1 MSDVQQEK
9 TGLDPGLEEELK
21 QRAAQQLAQS
31 VTPGGTAAAEKTG
44 TPPASAPTPA
54 AAQKQPQGVTLN
66 EQSAPIDPNTGRPVT
81 ASSGFVASGIAGAKN
96 PVAANVGVP
105 NVQATLQNAT
115 LPPQPANQTVAP
127 VIPPKANVVQSVS
140 PAMEAQKVSPVVA
153 AGQQMALAEPATPDA
168 QKDPIKTA
176 TQQPGFWD
184 QLLSAS
190 KTAGRNIFELIGD
203 FASGYSHQ
211 QSSPT
216 QQRLDREQQLRLQ
229 GNSQQAAKDLQSMEE
244 GFQGK
249 QQQADRDL
257 QDKIAT
263 ASQGLTGQDLAL
275 KRQQLQQEHDQFIQ
289 NLSLEKMRVQN
300 EYMINMFNAQ
310 WQRQAF
316 GMTHPVAAPEQL
328 WGGTN
333 SPVGRK

>member
-44 TPPASAPTPA
+44 TPPAAAPTPA
-54 AAQKQPQGVTLN
+54 AAKKQPQGVTLN
-66 EQSAPIDPNTGRPVT
+66 EQPIPIDPATGRPAVDP
-81 ASSGFVASGIAGAKN
+81 GIAGAKN
-96 PVAANVGVP
+96 PVVANIGVP
-105 NVQATLQNAT
+105 NVQPTVQSST
-115 LPPQPANQTVAP
+115 LPAQPTQTVGQ
-127 VIPPKANVVQSVS
+127 VTPPKANVVQNVS

-184 QLLSAS
+184 QLLNAS
-190 KTAGRNIFELIGD
+190 RTAGRNIFELMGD

-263 ASQGLTGQDLAL
+263 ASQGQDLAL

-316 GMTHPVAAPEQL
+316 QWTHTNPNPGSQFYEFT
-328 WGGTN
+328 GT
-333 SPVGRK
+333 K

>member
-1 MSDVQQEK
+1 
-9 TGLDPGLEEELK
+9 
-21 QRAAQQLAQS
+21 
-31 VTPGGTAAAEKTG
+31 
-44 TPPASAPTPA
+44 
-54 AAQKQPQGVTLN
+54 
-66 EQSAPIDPNTGRPVT
+66 
-81 ASSGFVASGIAGAKN
+81 
-96 PVAANVGVP
+96 
-105 NVQATLQNAT
+105 
-115 LPPQPANQTVAP
+115 
-127 VIPPKANVVQSVS
+127 
-140 PAMEAQKVSPVVA
+140 
-153 AGQQMALAEPATPDA
+153 
-168 QKDPIKTA
+168 
-176 TQQPGFWD
+176 
-184 QLLSAS
+184 
-190 KTAGRNIFELIGD
+190 
-203 FASGYSHQ
+203 
-211 QSSPT
+211 
-216 QQRLDREQQLRLQ
+216 
-229 GNSQQAAKDLQSMEE
+229 MEE

-333 SPVGRK
+333 SPVGTK

>member
-1 MSDVQQEK
+1 MFSRTVQ
-9 TGLDPGLEEELK
+9 TFYSP
-21 QRAAQQLAQS
+21 AQ
-31 VTPGGTAAAEKTG
+31 
-44 TPPASAPTPA
+44 PT
-54 AAQKQPQGVTLN
+54 
-66 EQSAPIDPNTGRPVT
+66 
-81 ASSGFVASGIAGAKN
+81 
-96 PVAANVGVP
+96 
-105 NVQATLQNAT
+105 
-115 LPPQPANQTVAP
+115 QTVGQ
-127 VIPPKANVVQSVS
+127 VTPPKANVVQNVS

-184 QLLSAS
+184 QLLDAS
-190 KTAGRNIFELIGD
+190 RTAGRNIFELMGD

-263 ASQGLTGQDLAL
+263 ASASLAGLDI

-310 WQRQAF
+310 WQRPSMDAYQPQPWFAVLWIHGDKMSDIWKQFGSDYDSVNQNLGGAADWIKGVASSSKIQPSQQTQPQAQ
-316 GMTHPVAAPEQL
+316 PQQQPIPQANPKIALAQL
-328 WGGTN
+328 FECLSCFTWDLFLGL
-333 SPVGRK
+333 

>member
-44 TPPASAPTPA
+44 TPPAAAPTPA
-54 AAQKQPQGVTLN
+54 AAKKQPQGVTLN
-66 EQSAPIDPNTGRPVT
+66 EQPIPIDPATGRPAVDP
-81 ASSGFVASGIAGAKN
+81 GIEGAKN
-96 PVAANVGVP
+96 PVVANIGVP
-105 NVQATLQNAT
+105 NVQPTVQSST
-115 LPPQPANQTVAP
+115 LPAQPTQTVGQ
-127 VIPPKANVVQSVS
+127 VTPPKANVVQNVS
-140 PAMEAQKVSPVVA
+140 PAMDAQKVSPVVA

-184 QLLSAS
+184 QLLNAS
-190 KTAGRNIFELIGD
+190 RTAGRNIFELMGD

-263 ASQGLTGQDLAL
+263 ASQGQDLAL

-333 SPVGRK
+333 SPVGTK